1 MPSGRGPWDGGPL
14 IAKGGSMTRQIHVG
28 FRAPSTALL
37 EERILQL
44 ETKVALL
51 THAVQA
57 LRQQL
62 EERTET

>member
-1 MPSGRGPWDGGPL
+1 
-14 IAKGGSMTRQIHVG
+14 MTRQIDVG
-28 FRAPSTALL
+28 FRAPSPALL

-57 LRQQL
+57 LTQQL
-62 EERTET
+62 DERGQ

>member
-1 MPSGRGPWDGGPL
+1 
-14 IAKGGSMTRQIHVG
+14 MTRQIDVG
-28 FRAPSTALL
+28 FRAPSPALL

-57 LRQQL
+57 LTKQL
-62 EERTET
+62 DERSQ

>member
-1 MPSGRGPWDGGPL
+1 
-14 IAKGGSMTRQIHVG
+14 MTRQINIG
-28 FRAPSTALL
+28 FRAPSAALL

-57 LRQQL
+57 LRREL
-62 EERTET
+62 EERAEA

>member
-1 MPSGRGPWDGGPL
+1 
-14 IAKGGSMTRQIHVG
+14 MTRQINIG
-28 FRAPSTALL
+28 FRAPSAALL

-57 LRQQL
+57 LTREL
-62 EERTET
+62 RERAEA

>member
-1 MPSGRGPWDGGPL
+1 
-14 IAKGGSMTRQIHVG
+14 MTRQINIG
-28 FRAPSTALL
+28 FRAPTTAQL

-57 LRQQL
+57 LRREL
-62 EERTET
+62 DERT